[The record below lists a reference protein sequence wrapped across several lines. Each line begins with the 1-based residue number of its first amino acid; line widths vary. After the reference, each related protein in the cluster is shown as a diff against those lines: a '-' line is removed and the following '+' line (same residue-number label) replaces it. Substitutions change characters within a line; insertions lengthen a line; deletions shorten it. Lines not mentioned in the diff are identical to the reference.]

1 MAPLLLVG
9 AGGFL
14 GAIARYLL
22 DARITA
28 WTGGAMP
35 WGTFAVNMSG
45 SFVLGVLFALVVER
59 AALPADLRAP
69 LLIGFLGSYTTF
81 STLALESWR
90 MIEDGAWLYATANLG
105 GSILIGVAAVVAGVT
120 IGRAI

>member
-1 MAPLLLVG
+1 LAPLLLIG

-28 WTGGAMP
+28 WTGGSLP
-35 WGTFAVNMSG
+35 WGTFAVNMTG
-45 SFVLGVLFALVVER
+45 SFVLGVLFALIVER

-69 LLIGFLGSYTTF
+69 VLIGFLGSYTTF
-81 STLALESWR
+81 STFALESWR
-90 MIEDGAWLYATANLG
+90 MIEDGAWLYATVNLA
-105 GSILIGVAAVVAGVT
+105 GSVIIGVAAVVAGIA